1 MSSSQ
6 TKRPL
11 QSLKSGALN
20 GDIRVPGDKSISHRS
35 LMFGGLAIGETK
47 ITGLL
52 EGEDVLATAEAM
64 RKLGATV
71 TRDDDGIWHV
81 TGVGVGALREP
92 DSVIDMGNAGTGI
105 RLMAGIVATHPI
117 TTFFTGDASLC
128 KRPMGRVADP
138 LAEFG
143 AQFITRERGRPPM
156 AVIGTDEA
164 KPVTY
169 TLPMASAQVKSAVL
183 LAGLNTAGTTTV
195 IEPKP
200 SRDHTERMLRH
211 FGVDVDVS
219 INDDGGRTVSLTGP
233 VEMKAADIVVPTD
246 PSSAAFPLVA
256 ALINPQSQVT
266 IRDVCQNPLR
276 TGLITTLIEMG
287 GDITITNERE
297 EAGETIGDLVVTGKN
312 RLTGIVVPA
321 ERAPSMIDEYPV
333 LAVASAYAQGET
345 RMCGLE
351 ELRVKESDRLAAVAA
366 GLAANGI
373 VHRIEGDDL
382 IVTGGEVPGGGMVET
397 HLDHRIAMSFL
408 VLGLGANDPVA
419 VDDANPIATS
429 FPSFETLMREL
440 GANFAPAGS

>member
-11 QSLKSGALN
+11 SSAKAGPLS
-20 GDIRVPGDKSISHRS
+20 GDIRVPGDKSISHRA
-35 LMFGGLAIGETK
+35 LMFGGLAIGTTK
-47 ITGLL
+47 VTGLL
-52 EGEDVLATAEAM
+52 EGEDVLATADAM

-71 TRDDDGIWHV
+71 TRDDNGTWHV

-138 LAEFG
+138 LSEFG
-143 AQFITRERGRPPM
+143 AQFITRDRGRPPM

-169 TLPMASAQVKSAVL
+169 TLPMASAQVKSAVM
-183 LAGLNTAGTTTV
+183 LAGLNTTGTTTV

-211 FGVDVDVS
+211 FGVEVDVAV
-219 INDDGGRTVSLTGP
+219 NDDGGRTVSLTGP

-246 PSSAAFPLVA
+246 PSSAAFPMVA
-256 ALINPQSQVT
+256 ALINPESNVT
-266 IRDVCQNPLR
+266 IRDVCLNPLR

-297 EAGETIGDLVVTGKN
+297 EAGETIGDLVVTG
-312 RLTGIVVPA
+312 
-321 ERAPSMIDEYPV
+321 
-333 LAVASAYAQGET
+333 
-345 RMCGLE
+345 
-351 ELRVKESDRLAAVAA
+351 
-366 GLAANGI
+366 
-373 VHRIEGDDL
+373 
-382 IVTGGEVPGGGMVET
+382 
-397 HLDHRIAMSFL
+397 
-408 VLGLGANDPVA
+408 
-419 VDDANPIATS
+419 
-429 FPSFETLMREL
+429 
-440 GANFAPAGS
+440 

>member
-1 MSSSQ
+1 MSSSL

-11 QSLKSGALN
+11 SSAKAGPLT

-35 LMFGGLAIGETK
+35 LMFGGLAIGTTK
-47 ITGLL
+47 VTGLL
-52 EGEDVLATAEAM
+52 EGEDVLATADAM

-71 TRDDDGIWHV
+71 TRDEDGTWHV

-138 LAEFG
+138 LSEFG
-143 AQFITRERGRPPM
+143 AQFITRDRGRPPM

-169 TLPMASAQVKSAVL
+169 TLPMASAQVKSAVM
-183 LAGLNTAGTTTV
+183 LAGLNTTGTTTV

-211 FGVDVDVS
+211 FGVDVDVAV
-219 INDDGGRTVSLTGP
+219 NDDGGRTVSLTGP

-246 PSSAAFPLVA
+246 PSSAAFPMVA
-256 ALINPQSQVT
+256 ALINPGSNVT
-266 IRDVCQNPLR
+266 IRDVCLNPLR

-312 RLTGIVVPA
+312 RLKGIVVPA

-333 LAVASAYAQGET
+333 LAVAAAYAEGET
-345 RMCGLE
+345 RMCDLE

-366 GLAANGI
+366 GLEANGVI
-373 VHRIEGDDL
+373 HRIEGDDL
-382 IVTGGEVPGGGMVET
+382 IVTGGVVPGGGMVET

-408 VLGLGANDPVA
+408 VLGLGAEKPVA

-429 FPSFETLMREL
+429 FPNFETLMGDM
-440 GANFAPAGS
+440 GAKLALHS

>member
-11 QSLKSGALN
+11 SSAKTGPIS

-35 LMFGGLAIGETK
+35 LMFGGLAIGTTK
-47 ITGLL
+47 VTGLL
-52 EGEDVLATAEAM
+52 EGEDVLATADAM

-71 TRDDDGIWHV
+71 TRDDDGTWHV

-138 LAEFG
+138 LSEFG
-143 AQFITRERGRPPM
+143 AQFITRDRGRPPM

-169 TLPMASAQVKSAVL
+169 TLPMASAQVKSAVM
-183 LAGLNTAGTTTV
+183 LAGLNTTGTTTV

-211 FGVDVDVS
+211 FGVDVDVKV
-219 INDDGGRTVSLTGP
+219 NDDGGRTVSLTGP

-246 PSSAAFPLVA
+246 PSSAAFPMVA
-256 ALINPQSQVT
+256 ALINPDSRVI
-266 IRDVCQNPLR
+266 IRDVCLNPLR

-312 RLTGIVVPA
+312 RLKGIVVPA

-333 LAVASAYAQGET
+333 LAVAAAYADGET
-345 RMCGLE
+345 RMCDLE

-366 GLAANGI
+366 GLEANGVI
-373 VHRIEGDDL
+373 HRIEGDDL
-382 IVTGGEVPGGGMVET
+382 IVTGGVVPGGGMVET

-408 VLGLGANDPVA
+408 VLGLGAEKPVS

-429 FPSFETLMREL
+429 FPNFEKLMGDM
-440 GANFAPAGS
+440 GAKFALHS

>member
-11 QSLKSGALN
+11 AASRSGPLS

-35 LMFGGLAIGETK
+35 LMFGGLAIGTTK
-47 ITGLL
+47 VTGLL
-52 EGEDVLATAEAM
+52 EGEDVLATADAM

-71 TRDDDGIWHV
+71 TREDDGTWYV

-143 AQFITRERGRPPM
+143 AKFITRDRGRPPM

-169 TLPMASAQVKSAVL
+169 TLPMASAQVKSAVM
-183 LAGLNTAGTTTV
+183 LAGLNTTGTTTV

-211 FGVDVDVS
+211 FGVAVDVK

-233 VEMKAADIVVPTD
+233 AEMTAADIVVPTD

-256 ALINPQSQVT
+256 ALINRDSNMT
-266 IRDVCQNPLR
+266 IRDVCLNPLR

-297 EAGETIGDLVVTGKN
+297 EAGETIGDLIVTGKN
-312 RLTGIVVPA
+312 RLKGIVVPA
-321 ERAPSMIDEYPV
+321 DRAPSMIDEYPV
-333 LAVASAYAQGET
+333 LAVAAAYADGET
-345 RMCGLE
+345 RMCDLE

-366 GLAANGI
+366 GLAANGVI
-373 VHRIEGDDL
+373 HRIEGDDL
-382 IVTGGEVPGGGMVET
+382 IVTGGVVPGGGMVET

-408 VLGLGANDPVA
+408 ILGLGAENPVA

-429 FPSFETLMREL
+429 FPNFEKLMGDM
-440 GANFAPAGS
+440 GAVFALQS

>member
-11 QSLKSGALN
+11 AASKSGPLS

-35 LMFGGLAIGETK
+35 LMFGGLAIGTTK
-47 ITGLL
+47 VTGLL
-52 EGEDVLATAEAM
+52 EGEDVLATADAM

-71 TRDDDGIWHV
+71 TREEDGTWYV

-143 AQFITRERGRPPM
+143 AKFITRDRGRPPM

-169 TLPMASAQVKSAVL
+169 TLPMASAQVKSAVM
-183 LAGLNTAGTTTV
+183 LAGLNTTGTTTV

-211 FGVDVDVS
+211 FGVAVDVKV
-219 INDDGGRTVSLTGP
+219 NDDGGRTVSLTGP
-233 VEMKAADIVVPTD
+233 AEMKAADIVVPTD

-256 ALINPQSQVT
+256 ALINPDSNMT
-266 IRDVCQNPLR
+266 IRDVCLNPLR
-276 TGLITTLIEMG
+276 TGLITTLVEMG

-297 EAGETIGDLVVTGKN
+297 EAGETIGDLIVTGKN
-312 RLTGIVVPA
+312 LLKGIVVPA
-321 ERAPSMIDEYPV
+321 DRAPSMIDEYPV
-333 LAVASAYAQGET
+333 LAVAAAYADGET
-345 RMCGLE
+345 RMCDLE

-366 GLAANGI
+366 GLKANGVI
-373 VHRIEGDDL
+373 HRIEGDDL
-382 IVTGGEVPGGGMVET
+382 IVTGGVVPGGGMVET

-408 VLGLGANDPVA
+408 VLGLGAENPVA

-429 FPSFETLMREL
+429 FPNFEKLMGDM
-440 GANFAPAGS
+440 GATFALHS

>member
-1 MSSSQ
+1 MSASQ

-11 QSLKSGALN
+11 ASAKSGPLT

-35 LMFGGLAIGETK
+35 LMFGGLAIGMTK
-47 ITGLL
+47 VTGLL
-52 EGEDVLATAEAM
+52 EGEDVLATADAM

-71 TRDDDGIWHV
+71 ERKDDGTWYV

-138 LAEFG
+138 LSEFG
-143 AQFITRERGRPPM
+143 AQFITRDRGRPPM

-164 KPVTY
+164 KPITY
-169 TLPMASAQVKSAVL
+169 TLPMASAQVKSAVM
-183 LAGLNTAGTTTV
+183 LAGLNTTGTTTV

-211 FGVDVDVS
+211 FGVEVDVKV
-219 INDDGGRTVSLTGP
+219 NDDGGRTVSLTGP
-233 VEMKAADIVVPTD
+233 AEMKAADIVVPTD
-246 PSSAAFPLVA
+246 PSSAAFPMVA
-256 ALINPQSQVT
+256 ALINPDSNVT
-266 IRDVCQNPLR
+266 IRDVCLNPLR

-297 EAGETIGDLVVTGKN
+297 EAGETIGDLIVTGKN
-312 RLTGIVVPA
+312 RLKGIVVPA

-333 LAVASAYAQGET
+333 LAVAAAYAEGET
-345 RMCGLE
+345 RMCDLE

-366 GLAANGI
+366 GLEVNGVI
-373 VHRIEGDDL
+373 HRIEGDDL
-382 IVTGGEVPGGGMVET
+382 IVTGGVVPGGGIVET
-397 HLDHRIAMSFL
+397 HLDHRIAMAFL
-408 VLGLGANDPVA
+408 TLGLAAQNPVT
-419 VDDANPIATS
+419 VDDASPIETS
-429 FPSFETLMREL
+429 FPGFAELMHRL
-440 GANFAPAGS
+440 GARVEQVPA

>member
-11 QSLKSGALN
+11 AASRSGPLS

-35 LMFGGLAIGETK
+35 LMFGGLAIGTTK
-47 ITGLL
+47 VTGLL
-52 EGEDVLATAEAM
+52 EGEDVLATADAM

-71 TRDDDGIWHV
+71 TREDDGTWYV

-143 AQFITRERGRPPM
+143 AKFITRDRGRPPM

-169 TLPMASAQVKSAVL
+169 TLPMASAQVKSAVM
-183 LAGLNTAGTTTV
+183 LAGLNTTGTTTV

-211 FGVDVDVS
+211 FGVAVDVK

-233 VEMKAADIVVPTD
+233 AEMTAADIVVPTD

-256 ALINPQSQVT
+256 ALINPDSNMT
-266 IRDVCQNPLR
+266 IRDVCLNPLR

-297 EAGETIGDLVVTGKN
+297 EAGETIGDLIVTGKN
-312 RLTGIVVPA
+312 RLKGIVVPA
-321 ERAPSMIDEYPV
+321 DRAPSMIDEYPV
-333 LAVASAYAQGET
+333 LAVAAAYADGET
-345 RMCGLE
+345 RMCDLE

-366 GLAANGI
+366 GLVANGVI
-373 VHRIEGDDL
+373 HRIEGDDL
-382 IVTGGEVPGGGMVET
+382 IVTGGVVPGGGMVET

-408 VLGLGANDPVA
+408 ILGLGAENPVA

-429 FPSFETLMREL
+429 FPNFEKLMGDM
-440 GANFAPAGS
+440 GAVFALHS

>member
-11 QSLKSGALN
+11 AASKSGPLS

-35 LMFGGLAIGETK
+35 LMFGGLAIGTTK
-47 ITGLL
+47 VTGLL
-52 EGEDVLATAEAM
+52 EGEDVLATADAM

-71 TRDDDGIWHV
+71 TREEDGTWYV
-81 TGVGVGALREP
+81 SGVGVGALREP

-143 AQFITRERGRPPM
+143 AKFITRDRGRPPM

-169 TLPMASAQVKSAVL
+169 TLPMASAQVKSAVM
-183 LAGLNTAGTTTV
+183 LAGLNTTGTTTV

-211 FGVDVDVS
+211 FGVAVDVKV
-219 INDDGGRTVSLTGP
+219 NDDGGRTVSLTGP
-233 VEMKAADIVVPTD
+233 AEMKAADIVVPTD

-256 ALINPQSQVT
+256 ALINPDSNMT
-266 IRDVCQNPLR
+266 IRDVCLNPLR
-276 TGLITTLIEMG
+276 TGLITTLVEMG

-297 EAGETIGDLVVTGKN
+297 EAGETIGDLIVTGKN
-312 RLTGIVVPA
+312 RLKGIVVPA
-321 ERAPSMIDEYPV
+321 DRAPSMIDEYPV
-333 LAVASAYAQGET
+333 LAVAAAYADGET
-345 RMCGLE
+345 RMCDLE

-366 GLAANGI
+366 GLKANGVI
-373 VHRIEGDDL
+373 HRIEGDDL
-382 IVTGGEVPGGGMVET
+382 IVTGGVVPGGGMVET

-408 VLGLGANDPVA
+408 VLGLGAENPVA

-429 FPSFETLMREL
+429 FPNFEKLMGDM
-440 GANFAPAGS
+440 GATFALHS

>member
-11 QSLKSGALN
+11 SSAKIGPIS

-35 LMFGGLAIGETK
+35 LMFGGLAIGTTK
-47 ITGLL
+47 VTGLL
-52 EGEDVLATAEAM
+52 EGEDVLATADAM

-71 TRDDDGIWHV
+71 TRDDDGTWHV

-138 LAEFG
+138 LSEFG
-143 AQFITRERGRPPM
+143 AQFITRDRGRPPM

-169 TLPMASAQVKSAVL
+169 TLPMASAQVKSAVM
-183 LAGLNTAGTTTV
+183 LAGLNTTGTTTV

-211 FGVDVDVS
+211 FGVDVDVKV
-219 INDDGGRTVSLTGP
+219 NDDGGRTVSLTGP

-246 PSSAAFPLVA
+246 PSSAAFPMVA
-256 ALINPQSQVT
+256 ALINPDSRVI
-266 IRDVCQNPLR
+266 IRDVCLNPLR

-312 RLTGIVVPA
+312 RLKGIVVPA

-333 LAVASAYAQGET
+333 LAVAAAYADGET
-345 RMCGLE
+345 RMCDLE

-366 GLAANGI
+366 GLEANGVI
-373 VHRIEGDDL
+373 HRIEGDDL
-382 IVTGGEVPGGGMVET
+382 IVTGGVVPGGGMVET

-408 VLGLGANDPVA
+408 VLGLGAEKPVS

-429 FPSFETLMREL
+429 FPNFEKLMGDM
-440 GANFAPAGS
+440 GAKFALHS

>member
-11 QSLKSGALN
+11 QSLKSRALN

-71 TRDDDGIWHV
+71 IRDEDGTWHV

-256 ALINPQSQVT
+256 ALINPESQVT
-266 IRDVCQNPLR
+266 IRDVCLNPLR

-287 GDITITNERE
+287 GDITIANERE
-297 EAGETIGDLVVTGKN
+297 EAGETIGDLVVSGKN

-333 LAVASAYAQGET
+333 LAAAAAYAQGET

-351 ELRVKESDRLAAVAA
+351 ELRVKESDRLAAVAD
-366 GLAANGI
+366 GLAVNGVI
-373 VHRIEGDDL
+373 HRIEGDDL

-408 VLGLGANDPVA
+408 ILGLGANDPVA

-429 FPSFETLMREL
+429 FPSFEALMRKL
-440 GANFAPAGS
+440 GANLAPAGS

>member
-11 QSLKSGALN
+11 SSAKAGPLS

-35 LMFGGLAIGETK
+35 LMFGGLAIGTTK
-47 ITGLL
+47 VTGLL
-52 EGEDVLATAEAM
+52 EGEDVLATADAM

-71 TRDDDGIWHV
+71 TRDEDGTWHV

-138 LAEFG
+138 LSEFG
-143 AQFITRERGRPPM
+143 AQFITRDRGRPPM

-169 TLPMASAQVKSAVL
+169 TLPMASAQVKSAVM
-183 LAGLNTAGTTTV
+183 LAGLNTTGTTTV

-211 FGVDVDVS
+211 FGVEVDVKV
-219 INDDGGRTVSLTGP
+219 NDDGGRTVSLTGP

-246 PSSAAFPLVA
+246 PSSAAFPMVA
-256 ALINPQSQVT
+256 ALINPDSHVT
-266 IRDVCQNPLR
+266 IRDVCLNLLR

-312 RLTGIVVPA
+312 RLKGIVVPA

-333 LAVASAYAQGET
+333 LAVAAAYAEGET
-345 RMCGLE
+345 RMCDLE

-366 GLAANGI
+366 GLEANGVI
-373 VHRIEGDDL
+373 HRIEGDDL
-382 IVTGGEVPGGGMVET
+382 IVTGGVVPGGGMVET

-408 VLGLGANDPVA
+408 VLGLGAEKPVA

-429 FPSFETLMREL
+429 FPNFEKLMGDM
-440 GANFAPAGS
+440 GAKFALHS

>member
-11 QSLKSGALN
+11 SSAKTGPIS

-35 LMFGGLAIGETK
+35 LMFGGLAIGTTK
-47 ITGLL
+47 VTGLL
-52 EGEDVLATAEAM
+52 EGEDVLATADAM

-71 TRDDDGIWHV
+71 TRDDDGTWHV

-143 AQFITRERGRPPM
+143 AKFITRDRGRPPM

-164 KPVTY
+164 KPITY
-169 TLPMASAQVKSAVL
+169 TLPMASAQVKSAVM
-183 LAGLNTAGTTTV
+183 LAGLNTTGTTTV

-211 FGVDVDVS
+211 FGVDVDVKV
-219 INDDGGRTVSLTGP
+219 NDDGGRTVSLTGP
-233 VEMKAADIVVPTD
+233 AEMKAADIVVPTD

-256 ALINPQSQVT
+256 ALIHRDSNVT
-266 IRDVCQNPLR
+266 IRDVCLNPLR

-312 RLTGIVVPA
+312 RLQGIVVPA
-321 ERAPSMIDEYPV
+321 DRAP
-333 LAVASAYAQGET
+333 
-345 RMCGLE
+345 
-351 ELRVKESDRLAAVAA
+351 
-366 GLAANGI
+366 
-373 VHRIEGDDL
+373 
-382 IVTGGEVPGGGMVET
+382 
-397 HLDHRIAMSFL
+397 
-408 VLGLGANDPVA
+408 
-419 VDDANPIATS
+419 
-429 FPSFETLMREL
+429 
-440 GANFAPAGS
+440 